1 MMPTPRAIQFAIPL
15 LLAIG
20 VAGCNRGK
28 QSTPSA
34 EPSVAPAA
42 TPALATLQEYE
53 KIHDLLARDQTSG
66 LADRASALEQ
76 QARTAAGGASV
87 DSKQKLAAIAQAAGA
102 LRNKASEIEPARHAF
117 GELSRAVIS
126 LLSADPKLREGRY
139 VFECPM
145 AEGYRKWV
153 QTTAEIKNP
162 YMGSKMPDCGVKS
175 DWAA

>member
-1 MMPTPRAIQFAIPL
+1 MPTQRAVQVAIAL
-15 LLAIG
+15 FLAIAA
-20 VAGCNRGK
+20 AGCNRGK
-28 QSTPSA
+28 QSSPSA
-34 EPSVAPAA
+34 EPSGSPAA
-42 TPALATLQEYE
+42 TPTLATLQEYE

-76 QARTAAGGASV
+76 QARTAAGGASL
-87 DSKQKLAAIAQAAGA
+87 DSKQKLAAIAQAAEV
-102 LRNKASEIEPARHAF
+102 LRNKASEIEPARRAF
-117 GELSRAVIS
+117 GELSRAVIG
-126 LLSADPKLREGRY
+126 LLVVDPKLREGRY

-162 YMGSKMPDCGVKS
+162 YMGSKMPDCGVKT